1 MSYVFFDTETTGL
14 ECGFDQI
21 IHFAAVRTD
30 NDLRELERLEI
41 RSRLLPHVVPH
52 PVAIRTNGVPIAQL
66 LDPELPSH
74 YEMVCRVRERLLQ
87 WSPAIFIGYNSI
99 RFDEEMLRHAL
110 FQCLQPAYLTS
121 LHGNCRADAL
131 GLAMAAS
138 SANPPCLVVPV
149 GPEGRPTFKLEMLAA
164 ANGIGLHQAHDAL
177 SDVNA
182 TVELCRRIRV
192 LAPELWQ
199 RFVRFSKKATVADF
213 VEQEE
218 GFILTEF
225 FRNQSYHT
233 PAVCIGKHP
242 DQATVRFC
250 LELQSDSTRWAF
262 LSDEDLDAELAK
274 TPCPIRRIRTNSG
287 PTLTALFEASDE
299 QLGGLSIEEIE
310 DRARLVKADADLCAR
325 IASRFLAHSAEFPPL
340 QKVEERLYEA
350 FPSPADEQRIARF
363 HKVPWV
369 ERVDIV
375 ESLEDERLKVFGRR
389 LIYVEHRSALSDAL
403 QRLAERDLTDRL
415 VDEARASLTLAR
427 ALSETDVLLN
437 EGAAE
442 GEGLLSAYRIHILE
456 RIHRVREFRA
466 RREMV

>member
-14 ECGFDQI
+14 ERGFDQI

-30 NDLRELERLEI
+30 NDLKELERLEF

-52 PVAIRTNGVPIAQL
+52 PIAIRTNGVPIAQL
-66 LDPELPSH
+66 LNPQLPSH
-74 YEMVCRVRERLLQ
+74 YEMICGIRERLLQ

-99 RFDEEMLRHAL
+99 RFDEEMVRHAL
-110 FQCLQPAYLTS
+110 FQCLLPAYLTS

-164 ANGIGLHQAHDAL
+164 SNGIGLHQAHDAL

-218 GFILTEF
+218 GFVLTEF

-233 PAVCIGKHP
+233 PAVSIGKHP
-242 DQATVRFC
+242 DQATVRYC
-250 LELQSDSTRWAF
+250 LELKSDPRRWAV
-262 LSDEDLDAELAK
+262 LSDEDLDGELAQ

-287 PTLTALFEASDE
+287 PTLTALFEASEE
-299 QLGGLSIEEIE
+299 QLGGLSLEEIE
-310 DRARLVKADADLCAR
+310 ERARLVKEDANLCAR
-325 IASRFLAHSAEFPPL
+325 IVSRFLALTPGLPPR
-340 QKVEERLYEA
+340 QRVEERLYEA
-350 FPSPADEQRIARF
+350 FPSETDQQRIAKF
-363 HKVPWV
+363 HTVPWA

-375 ESLEDERLKVFGRR
+375 ESLEDERLRVFGRR
-389 LIYVEHRSALSDAL
+389 LIYIEQRSVLSDAQ
-403 QRLAERDLTDRL
+403 QRLVERDLTDRL
-415 VDEARASLTLAR
+415 VDEARSSLTLAQ
-427 ALSETDVLLN
+427 ALSETEVLLN
-437 EGAAE
+437 EGA
-442 GEGLLSAYRIHILE
+442 GDRDGLLSAYRLHVLE
-456 RIHRVREFRA
+456 RIDRVREFRA
-466 RREMV
+466 RREMA